1 MDFNLC
7 NNIFRSIREIV
18 RPANIR
24 KAGLTRYYYVII
36 ASRTMDYL
44 NVASPVKATYYA
56 HMAVV
61 RIKYQIARLRFR
73 PAYGPTIAVL
83 TGCAAASAHYEAAI
97 AGIIE
102 YPVHKPAAIQPKGA
116 HCTGANAA
124 CRPYLL
130 RHLFKVEETLALR
143 LAVLHNLYFYNELT
157 AKIRE
162 ALDEGRFAAFRSE
175 YSEKLAERV

>member
-102 YPVHKPAAIQPKGA
+102 YPVHKPAAIQPRGA

-130 RHLFKVEETLALR
+130 RRSPTGIPAQR
-143 LAVLHNLYFYNELT
+143 Q
-157 AKIRE
+157 
-162 ALDEGRFAAFRSE
+162 GFAAPEIADFSN
-175 YSEKLAERV
+175 